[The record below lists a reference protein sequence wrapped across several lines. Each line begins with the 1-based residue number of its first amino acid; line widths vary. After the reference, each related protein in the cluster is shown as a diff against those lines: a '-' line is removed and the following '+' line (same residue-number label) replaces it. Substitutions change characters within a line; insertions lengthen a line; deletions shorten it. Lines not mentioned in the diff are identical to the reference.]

1 MKRKRIQVDEGKKE
15 YAVAHMCWLLWL
27 PACDAVK
34 LNERTAIF
42 QVVGKHAK

>member
-1 MKRKRIQVDEGKKE
+1 MKEKRRK
-15 YAVAHMCWLLWL
+15 YAVAWLLWL

-34 LNERTAIF
+34 LNERTAIC